1 MSSFK
6 GTASLCPWSSL
17 TFYMGD
23 GLLHAGY
30 FWRIS
35 TLCVYIPFES
45 EVFLQ
50 HFLDHCNRKWCL
62 VWEKIFSF
70 GKIVLKY
77 RLRNCSR
84 DATWVHSFNR
94 CTPNLPPRF
103 RIGAME
109 AHLHGAKKL
118 GTSKRLWEVLE
129 KVVFMGI
136 VGQGK
141 MFPFQRKGKS
151 CVCESAARTE
161 GKSILLWLIFFTK
174 SVIHFSVDKHVNL

>member
-1 MSSFK
+1 MSLSLVLINILYGWWTVACWLFLK
-6 GTASLCPWSSL
+6 NKHSLCLHTIWVW
-17 TFYMGD
+17 
-23 GLLHAGY
+23 GLPLA
-30 FWRIS
+30 
-35 TLCVYIPFES
+35 
-45 EVFLQ
+45 
-50 HFLDHCNRKWCL
+50 FLDHYNRKWCL

-94 CTPNLPPRF
+94 CTPNLPPCF

-174 SVIHFSVDKHVNL
+174 SMIHFSVEKHVSL